1 VDGDDHTAVA
11 VTVREGHMYITSAF
25 GEVGQDA
32 IERGVVA
39 TVDVPRSETASTPG
53 SFLNPGVGCPLL

>member
-1 VDGDDHTAVA
+1 
-11 VTVREGHMYITSAF
+11 MYITSAF

-39 TVDVPRSETASTPG
+39 TVEVPRSETASTPG